1 MDPISAALTV
11 AWLGAVHRTQT
22 APPPGP
28 PKPKVDNTLTD
39 AIEGALRSGGIDSR
53 DTDWVDP
60 ARTASSADRARPGA
74 VVDLT
79 V

>member
-1 MDPISAALTV
+1 MDPISTSLTV
-11 AWLGAVHRTQT
+11 AWLDAVHRTQT

-28 PKPKVDNTLTD
+28 PKPRVENTLTD
-39 AIEGALRSGGIDSR
+39 AIEGALRSGGTDSR
-53 DTDWVDP
+53 DAGWADP
-60 ARTASSADRARPGA
+60 AKTASSADLARPGA